1 MTRVLFGKRRDPD
14 TDKIEVILK
23 DASIPYFFTDLGH
36 TNSMMRE
43 AVEVL
48 SNSIKTPVMVDE
60 GVTYIG
66 FESIRKHCR
75 EIL

>member
-1 MTRVLFGKRRDPD
+1 MSRVLFGKRGHPE
-14 TDKIEVILK
+14 TDKIDVILR

-36 TNSMMRE
+36 KNSMMRE

-48 SNSIKTPVMVDE
+48 SNSTITPVMVYE